1 MGLYQEFKLVTRG
14 RDWRGRSRTPR
25 SAEKW
30 AKPHEPREFPTSW
43 ARTAAAGV
51 ARGAIQRGLLKP
63 VAWSQTRVS
72 VEGREYLSGLRGPAV
87 FIANHSSHL
96 DTPLI
101 LGSLPRRFAD
111 RLAVGAAADY
121 FFDARWRAFTTALV
135 FNAFPVERYGSRRL
149 RGLASKLVDDAWS
162 MLLFPEGTRS
172 QDGWMNPFKLGAAA
186 LCVGKGIP
194 CVPIALRGT
203 YGAMP
208 RGRNWPR
215 PGRPKVVVR
224 YGRPIHPEAGEGV
237 RDFSARMLGEVT
249 RLWAEED
256 LGWYAALRASSA
268 GELSAPTGPAA
279 LTASGERLALPAG
292 SAGKAATPSTDLVPA
307 AGPPA
312 GNGSGERAADWRR
325 IWESTRPLDDE
336 RPRAVWSRR

>member
-1 MGLYQEFKLVTRG
+1 MGLISEAKLLTRG

-25 SAEKW
+25 TAEKW
-30 AKPHEPREFPTSW
+30 AEKVEAKEFPTAW
-43 ARTAAAGV
+43 ARTPVTGIV
-51 ARGAIQRGLLKP
+51 RSAIQRGLLKP
-63 VAWSQTRVS
+63 VAWSQTRVT
-72 VEGREYLSGLRGPAV
+72 VEGQEYLDGLRGPVV

-101 LGSLPRRFAD
+101 LGSLPRRFTD

-121 FFDARWRAFTTALV
+121 FFDARWRALTTALV
-135 FNAFPVERYGSRRL
+135 FNAFPVERHGARRL
-149 RGLASKLVDDAWS
+149 RGLAGRLVDDAWS

-194 CVPIALRGT
+194 CVPIALRGS

-224 YGRPIHPEAGEGV
+224 YGAPLRPEPDEGV
-237 RDFSARMLGEVT
+237 RNFSLRMMSEVT
-249 RLWAEED
+249 RLWNEED
-256 LGWYAALRASSA
+256 LGWYEAIRASAA
-268 GELSAPTGPAA
+268 GELTAPTGPKAITAA
-279 LTASGERLALPAG
+279 GEP
-292 SAGKAATPSTDLVPA
+292 SAPAATEVAVKDRS
-307 AGPPA
+307 
-312 GNGSGERAADWRR
+312 SGARWRR

-336 RPRAVWSRR
+336 RPRPVWPGR

>member
-1 MGLYQEFKLVTRG
+1 MGLISEAKLLARG

-25 SAEKW
+25 SAERW
-30 AKPHEPREFPTSW
+30 APKVEPREFPTSW
-43 ARTAAAGV
+43 ARTAATTV
-51 ARGAIQRGLLKP
+51 ARAGIQRGLLKP
-63 VAWSQTRVS
+63 VVWSQTRVS
-72 VEGREYLSGLRGPAV
+72 VQGLEYLEGLRGPAV

-101 LGSLPRRFAD
+101 LGSMPRRFAD

-149 RGLASKLVDDAWS
+149 RGLAGKLVDEAWS
-162 MLLFPEGTRS
+162 LLLFPEGTRS

-203 YGAMP
+203 FGAMP

-224 YGRPIHPEAGEGV
+224 YGRPLYPEAGQSV
-237 RDFSARMLGEVT
+237 REFSASMLGEVT

-256 LGWYAALRASSA
+256 LGWYQALRSSA
-268 GELSAPTGPAA
+268 AGAIAAPTGPAA
-279 LTASGERLALPAG
+279 I
-292 SAGKAATPSTDLVPA
+292 AATPADVPA
-307 AGPPA
+307 DQLADSEGRPPA
-312 GNGSGERAADWRR
+312 RIVPAPDGGAKWRR
-325 IWESTRPLDDE
+325 VWESTRPLEDE
-336 RPRAVWSRR
+336 RPQTVWPR